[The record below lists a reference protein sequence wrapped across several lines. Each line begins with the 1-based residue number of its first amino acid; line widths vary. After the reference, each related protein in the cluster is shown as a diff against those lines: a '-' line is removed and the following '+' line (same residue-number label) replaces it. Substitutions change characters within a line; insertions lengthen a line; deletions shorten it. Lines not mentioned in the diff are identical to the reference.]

1 MMPDMMIAQRYQIQS
16 VIGEGGTAIVYKA
29 QCTVLNRTVAL
40 KMLKPEFCKDE
51 SFIQR
56 FNHEARAAAALSHQ
70 NIVGIFDVGLADNV
84 PFIVMEYV
92 DGTDLKT
99 LIQEKGRMAETKVR
113 QIALQ
118 LLSAVDYA
126 HRKGIIHRDIKPHNI
141 LLTGDGIVKVADF
154 GIAKAVSD
162 ATLVHTGVVIG
173 TVHYLSPEQARGG
186 LIDAR
191 SDIYSTGVLLYEL
204 LSGKVPFDGDN
215 PISIALMHI
224 REEAVPLKR
233 LVPGISEKWDYVI
246 MRAMEKEVGARFS
259 SADEMRLAISSDF
272 FQHSPAVQTPEK
284 AISNVD
290 KTVEIERSKM
300 TDALER
306 TERGHRNRI
315 IFSPKF
321 FLIVGLA
328 LVVLMGFLLL
338 RLYLNVPE
346 VKVPLVE
353 GMAVSAAEETLS
365 ERGLQMNVEREIN
378 DEKVLPGTIIFQD
391 IPAGTN
397 VKKNTTVNVVI
408 SVRDGKMTMPDLA
421 GMTKEVALKALE
433 EAELRQGIISEAFSD
448 IVEKGKVIEQSPLA
462 GSIVYAGDKIDVVIS
477 KGVSP
482 AEMVMPELVGLNVNN
497 AKSIL
502 SQYNLNIAQVED
514 DYNPSFQ
521 KGQIVRQQPVAGDLI
536 NEGSGIKVWVHN
548 DTAGG
553 SRGIRITV
561 PEGLQGSQIV
571 RAVLNDSRGSN
582 EVYRMEHLA
591 GDSISFN
598 VNWFGNNASVSV
610 YAGNNLLETINL
622 TN

>member
-1 MMPDMMIAQRYQIQS
+1 MLDKIIAQRYHLLS

-99 LIQEKGRMAETKVR
+99 LIQQKGKMSETKVR
-113 QIALQ
+113 QIAIQ
-118 LLSAVDYA
+118 LLSALDYA

-204 LSGKVPFDGDN
+204 LSGKVPFDGEN

-233 LVPGISEKWDYVI
+233 IAPEVSEKWDHVI
-246 MRAMEKEVGARFS
+246 MKAMEKEAGARFI
-259 SADEMRLAISSDF
+259 SADEMRLAISSDAF
-272 FQHSPAVQTPEK
+272 FHSPVAQVNNKT
-284 AISNVD
+284 ISNYD
-290 KTVEIERSKM
+290 KTVEIDRNKVSDEL
-300 TDALER
+300 AR
-306 TERGHRNRI
+306 TERGSRSKT

-321 FLIVGLA
+321 FLIAGLA
-328 LVVLMGFLLL
+328 LVLLMGFLLL

-353 GMAVSAAEETLS
+353 GMAVSAAEETLL
-365 ERGLQMNVEREIN
+365 EQGLQMNVEREIN

-408 SVRDGKMTMPDLA
+408 SARDGKMTMPDLS
-421 GMTKEVALKALE
+421 GMTKEVALKAVAD
-433 EAELRQGIISEAFSD
+433 AELREGTISEAFSD
-448 IVEKGKVIEQSPLA
+448 TVEKGKVIEQSPLA
-462 GSIVYAGDKIDVVIS
+462 GSVVYAGDKIDIVVS

-502 SQYNLNIAQVED
+502 SQYNLSIAQVED

-521 KGQIVRQQPVAGDLI
+521 KGQIVRQQPLAGDLI
-536 NEGSGIKVWVHN
+536 NEGSGINVWVHN
-548 DTAGG
+548 DNAGG
-553 SRGIRITV
+553 SKGIRINV
-561 PEGLQGSQIV
+561 PTDLQGPQIV
-571 RAVLNDSRGSN
+571 RAVLNDSRGSS
-582 EVYRMEHLA
+582 EVYRMEHLG
-591 GDSISFN
+591 GDSISFT
-598 VNWFGNNASVSV
+598 VNWFGDNASVSV
-610 YAGNNLLETINL
+610 YAGSNLLETINL
-622 TN
+622 GD